1 MRMAGLRSHPP
12 MSWMHATEDLSGTT
26 LVEVNMNDK
35 PVVGFIGLGI
45 MGEPMARHVLAAG
58 FPLVVHNRSRGKVD
72 ALVAAGARDGSSPAG
87 VARLAEIILMCLPDS
102 PDVEKVMMAPDGVF
116 AGISAG
122 KVVVDMSTI
131 SPVVARR
138 LAMRAR
144 ELGVEFLDAPISGG
158 ETGAQQGT
166 LSIMVGGS
174 QQAFERVM
182 PVFQVMGKTIMRMGD
197 SGAGQVTKAC
207 NQMMV
212 AVLAAGVSEAMVF
225 ATKAGVDPALVRQV
239 LLGGAG
245 YSRFLENSA
254 PHMIQHSFQP
264 GFKLKLHNKDLN
276 IVLSAAK
283 EFGVPVPT
291 TALVQQL
298 YAALMAAGKGEMDF
312 TVLVTLFEQMASAE
326 VKGPSIATNVTKGE

>member
-1 MRMAGLRSHPP
+1 MGD
-12 MSWMHATEDLSGTT
+12 T
-26 LVEVNMNDK
+26 

-58 FPLVVHNRSRGKVD
+58 FPLVVHNRSKGKVE
-72 ALVAAGARDGSSPAG
+72 AIVAAGARDGGSPTG
-87 VARLAEIILMCLPDS
+87 VASQADIILMCLPDS
-102 PDVEKVMMAPDGVF
+102 PDVEKVLLGPDGVF

-131 SPVVARR
+131 SPVVART
-138 LAMRAR
+138 LAAKAG
-144 ELGVEFLDAPISGG
+144 ELGVEFLDAPVSGG
-158 ETGAQQGT
+158 QTGAQQGT

-182 PVFQVMGKTIMRMGD
+182 PVFQSMGKTIRRMGD

-212 AVLAAGVSEAMVF
+212 AVLAAGVSEALVF
-225 ATKAGVDPALVRQV
+225 ATKAGVDPALVREV

-245 YSRFLENSA
+245 YSRFLENGA
-254 PHMIQHSFQP
+254 PRMIQHNFQP

-276 IVLSAAK
+276 IVLGAAK
-283 EFGVPVPT
+283 EYGVAVPT
-291 TALVQQL
+291 TALVQQF

-312 TVLVTLFEQMASAE
+312 SVLVTIFEQMASAE
-326 VKGPSIATNVTKGE
+326 VKSPSKGE